1 MYQLFYF
8 LIFHRFG
15 KYKLIVQLESFY
27 NLAISGISFAIYY
40 FYINNFQISKI
51 KNYIQD
57 AVIVIIFF
65 VIFSIPIIVILL
77 NTEPN
82 WLVRVGFINLD
93 LDKKIIILEHIFSKF
108 FSLKFLLVFFILT
121 FFYFYLKK
129 KNIYKKEGI
138 NLLYII
144 FLGSFLAPIVFI
156 ILSPTII
163 EIYNFMNLLVA
174 ISFFVL
180 TVFIF
185 LTFLNLIK
193 NISTTKYILTP
204 VMLLMV
210 IFYIFN
216 NYFKMKNNSLNND
229 RLDFNTLVSKL
240 NDLKINKKNSI
251 LTFDGKVQTHLILQ
265 GYINFPIVLSV
276 NTPQT
281 DEILENKI
289 IDMFKFLN
297 LSKDDFLNFI
307 RNKKSGWRYM
317 NNNIGKTFYMKYQAN
332 RLLTY
337 KNSMDFSDEE
347 IKYIMK
353 SSPLHTQQLIIPKFE
368 IKRLINKFVNYN
380 NNSSLN
386 PELIIINL
394 KDEFS
399 RNLKLEKNSIYCS
412 EKINETYLIYY
423 NKENNFC

>member
-1 MYQLFYF
+1 MADVLHLDVHHNVDF
-8 LIFHRFG
+8 LS
-15 KYKLIVQLESFY
+15 V
-27 NLAISGISFAIYY
+27 
-40 FYINNFQISKI
+40 
-51 KNYIQD
+51 D
-57 AVIVIIFF
+57 
-65 VIFSIPIIVILL
+65 
-77 NTEPN
+77 T
-82 WLVRVGFINLD
+82 
-93 LDKKIIILEHIFSKF
+93 KKW
-108 FSLKFLLVFFILT
+108 VT
-121 FFYFYLKK
+121 
-129 KNIYKKEGI
+129 N
-138 NLLYII
+138 
-144 FLGSFLAPIVFI
+144 V
-156 ILSPTII
+156 
-163 EIYNFMNLLVA
+163 
-174 ISFFVL
+174 
-180 TVFIF
+180 
-185 LTFLNLIK
+185 
-193 NISTTKYILTP
+193 
-204 VMLLMV
+204 
-210 IFYIFN
+210 
-216 NYFKMKNNSLNND
+216 KNNQ
-229 RLDFNTLVSKL
+229 
-240 NDLKINKKNSI
+240 
-251 LTFDGKVQTHLILQ
+251 KVNIILQ

-297 LSKDDFLNFI
+297 LSKDDFLKFI
-307 RNKKSGWRYM
+307 HNKKSGWRYI

-399 RNLKLEKNSIYCS
+399 RNLKLEKNSVYCS
-412 EKINETYLIYY
+412 KKINETYLIYY